1 MARINEQERLNEL
14 TKREREFWNA
24 GIYPAGMDEV
34 GRGPLAGPVV
44 TCCVILP
51 SEPLIEHINDSKK
64 VTELRR
70 TKLAP
75 IIEAQAVA
83 IGYGWCTNGEID
95 ELNILNATKK
105 AFRQAY
111 FAMEHDCSH
120 VLIDAVKGLDIPAE
134 QHSII
139 HGDALSYL
147 IGAASIAAK
156 VKRDTYM
163 CQMAE
168 KYPEYSFERNKGYG
182 TAEHIAALHAAL
194 KDAKFVP
201 PAPEHTD
208 LLPAATEKLPCYL
221 PTDAGHGPVLTAGPD
236 LEDRLADALD
246 GSEPMVALRV
256 AAWEDID
263 ALTDVQYLLSKP
275 LCLVC
280 DDAELL
286 EAALRAYQGRALY
299 EGALPESAL
308 LPLCGR
314 YGLLI

>member
-1 MARINEQERLNEL
+1 MARINEKERLHEL

-75 IIEAQAVA
+75 MIEAQALA

-95 ELNILNATKK
+95 KLNILNATKK

-168 KYPEYSFERNKGYG
+168 KYPEYGFERNKGYG
-182 TAEHIAALHAAL
+182 TAEHIAALKKYGPCPIHRMSFIGKIL
-194 KDAKFVP
+194 G
-201 PAPEHTD
+201 
-208 LLPAATEKLPCYL
+208 EK
-221 PTDAGHGPVLTAGPD
+221 
-236 LEDRLADALD
+236 
-246 GSEPMVALRV
+246 
-256 AAWEDID
+256 
-263 ALTDVQYLLSKP
+263 Q
-275 LCLVC
+275 
-280 DDAELL
+280 
-286 EAALRAYQGRALY
+286 
-299 EGALPESAL
+299 
-308 LPLCGR
+308 
-314 YGLLI
+314 